1 MNRISTSLS
10 VAALALAG
18 LALSAE
24 DFQPLMKATQAT
36 WPEKRHIG
44 VICNYQANQS
54 QVWALAKAAGEGA
67 HITVVD
73 TRTADQSSA
82 AAYLLANQK
91 ADYLVLMP
99 GDRNFRDGSFAEAE
113 AISGQTMA
121 NTILVNRGTC
131 FSCGVACKREVEVP
145 ERGVSAKYGGM
156 EYEIIGALGSTCG
169 VGDLKAVAEASQWVN
184 NYVLDGISTGVAI
197 AFAME
202 CYENGLIVK

>member
-1 MNRISTSLS
+1 MNRFSTSLS

-18 LALSAE
+18 LALAAE

-54 QVWALAKAAGEGA
+54 QVRALARAAGEGP
-67 HITVVD
+67 HIPVGG

-99 GDRNFRDGSFAEAE
+99 GDRNFRDGSFAATVAVNRLASRGVP
-113 AISGQTMA
+113 AIGTTPVALKQGAVFSVGDGTEGQ
-121 NTILVNRGTC
+121 ILVTDRLIGTVDVILPDPAKP
-131 FSCGVACKREVEVP
+131 SEKASLVLRRE
-145 ERGVSAKYGGM
+145 GMATVSVRA
-156 EYEIIGALGSTCG
+156 
-169 VGDLKAVAEASQWVN
+169 AE
-184 NYVLDGISTGVAI
+184 
-197 AFAME
+197 
-202 CYENGLIVK
+202 

>member
-67 HITVVD
+67 HITVVETSPAPRPTSWP
-73 TRTADQSSA
+73 TRRPTTWSSCPGTATSA
-82 AAYLLANQK
+82 
-91 ADYLVLMP
+91 
-99 GDRNFRDGSFAEAE
+99 
-113 AISGQTMA
+113 MA
-121 NTILVNRGTC
+121 PSPR
-131 FSCGVACKREVEVP
+131 P
-145 ERGVSAKYGGM
+145 
-156 EYEIIGALGSTCG
+156 
-169 VGDLKAVAEASQWVN
+169 WP
-184 NYVLDGISTGVAI
+184 
-197 AFAME
+197 
-202 CYENGLIVK
+202 